1 MEEKLLQLERK
12 LNELQD
18 WKNSLERSSTIP
30 LAIDQ
35 AFRERFREYK
45 ILFGQDLLDFSSVNA
60 GSAGTK
66 TINVIGARVN
76 DPCLVS
82 PQLAI
87 SSNTGRIF
95 QAYCASDGVVTI
107 QFDNQTGSSI
117 DLDPMTFKVAV
128 FQKIS
133 RGEAIK

>member
-1 MEEKLLQLERK
+1 MNEELLKRIEALE
-12 LNELQD
+12 D
-18 WKNSLERSSTIP
+18 WKKSLERSSTIP

-60 GSAGTK
+60 ASAGTK

-82 PQLAI
+82 PQAALA
-87 SSNTGRIF
+87 SNTARFF
-95 QAYCASDGVVTI
+95 QAYCASDGIVTI